1 MIPII
6 KATILE
12 CIRDRKN
19 LLFMIFFPIF
29 LVILIG
35 SVLTSIFEQENDKFT
50 TEETYIYYLAEDSS
64 KTKEILEIFI
74 DALESEETS
83 NLILKEVESLEEG
96 KTKVQVNK
104 EILLH
109 FKDDTIN
116 VYSNDEELIKSSYI
130 YGLLNGISNRLNST
144 MEVYKINPEKASEII
159 SKISNNYIE
168 EEEIAVNESPSSMN
182 YYGVAEIGLMIFFF
196 INYPLERIRNQ
207 RKSSLKDRI
216 FLSGLSTTKYYLSLF
231 MGFFIFS
238 FTSVM
243 VTYILAKL
251 LLNINY
257 GSNPIIFP
265 LAVIPF
271 LILVNGIGIIIPA
284 IFKEEETTGTIIN
297 NVITPILTFLGGGYV
312 ALGEDLGGLLNIITN
327 ISPLR
332 WFNRSIF
339 RYVYSGDS
347 SILKLW
353 LTIGVVALIAFV
365 LVIYII
371 GKRSDKLYEKYPSI
385 N

>member
-1 MIPII
+1 M
-6 KATILE
+6 
-12 CIRDRKN
+12 
-19 LLFMIFFPIF
+19 
-29 LVILIG
+29 
-35 SVLTSIFEQENDKFT
+35 
-50 TEETYIYYLAEDSS
+50 AEDSS

-130 YGLLNGISNRLNST
+130 YGLLNGISNRLNSI

-231 MGFFIFS
+231 MGFYIFL
-238 FTSVM
+238 
-243 VTYILAKL
+243 YI
-251 LLNINY
+251 
-257 GSNPIIFP
+257 SN
-265 LAVIPF
+265 
-271 LILVNGIGIIIPA
+271 
-284 IFKEEETTGTIIN
+284 
-297 NVITPILTFLGGGYV
+297 GY
-312 ALGEDLGGLLNIITN
+312 LY
-327 ISPLR
+327 IS
-332 WFNRSIF
+332 
-339 RYVYSGDS
+339 
-347 SILKLW
+347 
-353 LTIGVVALIAFV
+353 
-365 LVIYII
+365 
-371 GKRSDKLYEKYPSI
+371 
-385 N
+385 

>member
-1 MIPII
+1 
-6 KATILE
+6 
-12 CIRDRKN
+12 
-19 LLFMIFFPIF
+19 
-29 LVILIG
+29 
-35 SVLTSIFEQENDKFT
+35 
-50 TEETYIYYLAEDSS
+50 
-64 KTKEILEIFI
+64 
-74 DALESEETS
+74 
-83 NLILKEVESLEEG
+83 
-96 KTKVQVNK
+96 
-104 EILLH
+104 
-109 FKDDTIN
+109 
-116 VYSNDEELIKSSYI
+116 
-130 YGLLNGISNRLNST
+130 
-144 MEVYKINPEKASEII
+144 
-159 SKISNNYIE
+159 
-168 EEEIAVNESPSSMN
+168 
-182 YYGVAEIGLMIFFF
+182 
-196 INYPLERIRNQ
+196 
-207 RKSSLKDRI
+207 
-216 FLSGLSTTKYYLSLF
+216 
-231 MGFFIFS
+231 
-238 FTSVM
+238 M

>member
-1 MIPII
+1 MY
-6 KATILE
+6 KGQ
-12 CIRDRKN
+12 KN

-144 MEVYKINPEKASEII
+144 MEVYKIN
-159 SKISNNYIE
+159 
-168 EEEIAVNESPSSMN
+168 
-182 YYGVAEIGLMIFFF
+182 
-196 INYPLERIRNQ
+196 
-207 RKSSLKDRI
+207 LK
-216 FLSGLSTTKYYLSLF
+216 
-231 MGFFIFS
+231 
-238 FTSVM
+238 
-243 VTYILAKL
+243 KL
-251 LLNINY
+251 
-257 GSNPIIFP
+257 
-265 LAVIPF
+265 
-271 LILVNGIGIIIPA
+271 
-284 IFKEEETTGTIIN
+284 
-297 NVITPILTFLGGGYV
+297 
-312 ALGEDLGGLLNIITN
+312 
-327 ISPLR
+327 
-332 WFNRSIF
+332 
-339 RYVYSGDS
+339 GD
-347 SILKLW
+347 
-353 LTIGVVALIAFV
+353 
-365 LVIYII
+365 Y
-371 GKRSDKLYEKYPSI
+371 
-385 N
+385 